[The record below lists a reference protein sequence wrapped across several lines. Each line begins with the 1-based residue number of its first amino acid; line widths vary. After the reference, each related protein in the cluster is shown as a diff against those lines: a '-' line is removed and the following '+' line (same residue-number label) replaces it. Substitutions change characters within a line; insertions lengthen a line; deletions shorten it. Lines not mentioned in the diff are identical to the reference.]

1 MAVILYGHY
10 FFRRQVT
17 MTSELCF
24 GCHGH
29 ETHGT
34 EQSAGYGLPVTIL
47 ALFVA
52 EIVDVGIFEATPLD
66 AATVVIGDTVGREIG
81 HLDVDAVLSGAE
93 VLLHISAERYRP
105 KGVDRCAVDDH
116 TGTLAHITQFE
127 QPFVARHLGKVERDG
142 IGRGTTVD

>member
-81 HLDVDAVLSGAE
+81 HLDVDAVLTGTE
-93 VLLHISAERYRP
+93 VLLNISAERY
-105 KGVDRCAVDDH
+105 
-116 TGTLAHITQFE
+116 
-127 QPFVARHLGKVERDG
+127 
-142 IGRGTTVD
+142 